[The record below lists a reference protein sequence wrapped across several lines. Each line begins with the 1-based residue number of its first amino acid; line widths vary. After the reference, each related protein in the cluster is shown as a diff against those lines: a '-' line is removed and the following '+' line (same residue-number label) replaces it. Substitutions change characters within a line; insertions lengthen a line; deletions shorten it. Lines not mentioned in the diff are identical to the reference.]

1 MLLLGIN
8 LSVYQTVLA
17 DINDFFGFEG
27 ASGGLLITLFF
38 LGALVA
44 PVIAGELSDRLGKK
58 SVLIAA
64 SLIFIIG
71 IVMVTQT
78 TNVFICGLGV
88 FFIGSGS
95 CTVEGLL
102 SAKITDEN
110 PESSEKLMNF
120 SQLFFCV
127 GAVLGPMLSL
137 AARTHG
143 ADWQMIMLIVAIIFI
158 PASFCIL
165 LLSETK
171 KKAIIK
177 DKDEKDSAYSMILL
191 KDKKFLLF
199 FFSLL
204 LYIGAESGVAFSVT
218 GYFTNDYQNGFSGEI
233 ALSLFWLG
241 MIIGRFFA
249 GVFHKISDKIMIAC
263 IVSSIIFSFLL
274 QFQHQVLFSVAL
286 FFLIGLSYSAIWPLL
301 MAFCTKAFPKY
312 SGTAGGLM
320 VTGGA
325 LGGMSIPILMSYVAN
340 VSSIRMS
347 FIISTCSLVI
357 ILALYLSSRR
367 SK

>member
-17 DINDFFGFEG
+17 DINEFFGFDG
-27 ASGGLLITLFF
+27 ASTGLLITLFF

-44 PVIAGELSDRLGKK
+44 PIIAGELSDRLGKK
-58 SVLIAA
+58 SVLIA
-64 SLIFIIG
+64 SCLLFISG

-78 TNVFICGLGV
+78 TNIFICGLGV
-88 FFIGSGS
+88 FLIGSGS

-110 PESSEKLMNF
+110 PDSSEKLMNF

-143 ADWQMIMLIVAIIFI
+143 AEWQTTMLIVAIIFI

-165 LLSETK
+165 LLSESK
-171 KKAIIK
+171 KKAISNE
-177 DKDEKDSAYSMILL
+177 KDEKDSAYSMILL
-191 KDKKFLLF
+191 KDRKFLLF

-204 LYIGAESGVAFSVT
+204 LYVGAESGVAFSVT
-218 GYFTNDYQNGFSGEI
+218 GYFSSDYQNGFSGEI
-233 ALSLFWLG
+233 ALSLFWFG

-249 GVFHKISDKIMIAC
+249 GILHKISDKIMIIC
-263 IVSSIIFSFLL
+263 IASSIVISFLL
-274 QFQHQVLFSVAL
+274 QFQHHVLFSVAL

-325 LGGMSIPILMSYVAN
+325 LGGMSIPMLMGVVAN
-340 VSSIRMS
+340 VSGIRMS
-347 FIISTCSLVI
+347 FIVSTCSLI
-357 ILALYLSSRR
+357 IIFVLYLSSRR
-367 SK
+367 K